1 LGPDDTHGEASIA
14 KQKGEAEE
22 VARICIDERGSARV
36 VTFCDSG
43 RSQKVFKEPTR
54 RVK

>member
-22 VARICIDERGSARV
+22 VARICIDERGSA
-36 VTFCDSG
+36 
-43 RSQKVFKEPTR
+43 FKEPTR